1 LISRKIAVLC
11 LMVPVFHG
19 HKRIRLTSFAKDN
32 SVPGSK
38 QTATYLF
45 SGAEEKSNPASLDAA
60 LDCFAAVVSGSA
72 ISGPLPRYGRSDLS
86 EFGSGPGP

>member
-11 LMVPVFHG
+11 LIVQVVHG
-19 HKRIRLTSFAKDN
+19 YKRIRLTWFANDN

-45 SGAEEKSNPASLDAA
+45 SGAENPRVWVLNKR
-60 LDCFAAVVSGSA
+60 VVSRSPTLA
-72 ISGPLPRYGRSDLS
+72 GRDWTLS
-86 EFGSGPGP
+86 RL